1 MIKNNTTTAMK
12 NYSAHELVDLIVKV
26 KRTQGDFNNS
36 IAYPF
41 ATGVLIALIDS
52 SRNGQHDLQTEINN
66 NYRHYSKELY
76 WAQENL
82 KKVA

>member
-1 MIKNNTTTAMK
+1 MK
-12 NYSAHELVDLIVKV
+12 SDRLLTRNYSANELVDLIVKV
-26 KRTQGDFNNS
+26 KRSRGDFDNS

-52 SRNGQHDLQTEINN
+52 SRNGQCDLQTEINN
-66 NYRHYSKELY
+66 NYRHYSKELQ
-76 WAQENL
+76 WAQDNL